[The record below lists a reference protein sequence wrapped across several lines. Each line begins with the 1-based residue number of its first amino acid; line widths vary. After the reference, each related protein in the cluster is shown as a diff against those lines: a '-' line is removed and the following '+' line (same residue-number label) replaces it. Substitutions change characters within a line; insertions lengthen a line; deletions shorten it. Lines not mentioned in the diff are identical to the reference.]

1 MFKVTISKSAL
12 KVLEK
17 INDPWFSQIKK
28 SIYALSSNP
37 RPRGYKKLTGRNGYR
52 IRVADYRVIY
62 EIHDDHLIVDII
74 TIGHRKEIYN

>member
-1 MFKVTISKSAL
+1 MFRVTISKPAL

-28 SIYALSSNP
+28 AIYALSSNP